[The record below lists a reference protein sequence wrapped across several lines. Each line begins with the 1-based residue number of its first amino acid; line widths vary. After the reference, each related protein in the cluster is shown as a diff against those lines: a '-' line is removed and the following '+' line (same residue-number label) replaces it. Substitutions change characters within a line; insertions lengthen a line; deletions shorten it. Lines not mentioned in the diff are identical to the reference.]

1 MNHYPRMV
9 EAGSAPHF
17 LNKREPRL
25 ASQLNETSL
34 DEGLHQ
40 WDQPT
45 SAAAV
50 TPSFSQDIEE
60 LETIQRYKRIML
72 DDAASSTSFGK
83 GGARLP
89 RATQAAD
96 AALADLESWMD
107 RQPLRRTAQ
116 APEKQKDLAKLT
128 TQAKV
133 AREAATS
140 QRAAADRERNV
151 QLQAKREADRA
162 ERDHHANAEILETLA
177 DEKAAHEALQES
189 EVAKRVSIEADVA
202 GKMEEHHRA
211 RAVQRGEARQ
221 QLHKKAQAQL
231 QAAKAARR
239 AAAERSNLLVR
250 DAEPALKEV
259 VRMKNEAHAQR
270 VECVLQLKADTEAA
284 AALIRGANERNA
296 AEKLR
301 EEAAH
306 EAEKEHLAAKGL
318 NPYKVFKQRAVDAR
332 AVREE
337 KRQETRILLR
347 KEELADRLKK
357 EEALRNKHD
366 AKVRSDKDQEQR
378 MRDELGRHVVDARNR
393 EYLRARTVDGTD
405 ILDPSGRSFRI
416 EASQVTTIKDA
427 AFGLGYHPRKTPAM
441 AAAMVDLVASKPQ
454 HAGVGPGEFARL
466 IPRDLTDAGRAT
478 GNEPSDQ
485 DVGGRRAAP
494 NTTTG
499 RNQPQHQPPQKQ
511 QQQQQ
516 QLLEDLVPPADR
528 KSLPGTGIPFV
539 VEGEEIGETD
549 DLQLSKG
556 RDATASGSGRGGG
569 AGRNLSVL
577 EARSLQKARAQQRD
591 RVDVGEPQV
600 AAGRTFKDRPSFV
613 AKPDHVVFKDFVV
626 GKVHRRR
633 IVLTNVSLTFN
644 TLKVLGMSDEVNR
657 FFEVTYAKPGRLSA
671 GMTCAVDIA
680 FTPKVEEDI
689 FTELPIRTQTGPLS
703 IPVECT
709 ARRVKPKL
717 STALIVFQGTV
728 VGEKETARVRIS
740 NEGVLNSRFT
750 VKTGGSATSST
761 STEALTSAAVGHPS
775 GVPTAQHNGGRL
787 DETSGDC
794 EPTPVVRAAGTP
806 VVDPRSDEKS
816 REAVLLAKAS
826 AVGDAGMKYPEG
838 RGAIEIMEE
847 SGELMG
853 YGSAEIVIVF
863 APLTVGD
870 FKVVK
875 IRICNRGKIA
885 MKAVARV
892 PPSLRGCTSFSPDMG
907 FVQPGSFFEFGLRFR
922 PDPES
927 LARCARD
934 GWGILATSHSDNSSS
949 DKDHPLSLEHNSTVA
964 PGSEQQ
970 LLQQQGHRGSRK
982 PGVVADGDAESST
995 EGSWDPCA
1003 KTADAGGIIA
1013 IPLRFDVPG
1022 QALPARAV
1030 LQARLTG
1037 SKVEV
1042 GCGDG
1047 ERGEGEGGVGGS
1059 EAVVNF
1065 GPCFV
1070 GQSVTRRVSLRN
1082 TSLLPAKF
1090 GFIGNPAEVDLQPA
1104 DGFGVLLPGEE
1115 RWIEAT
1121 FSPLSSVS
1129 HVSTVSFRTSLGQ
1142 STSVRCLGFG
1152 VDPVIKL
1159 SHTVL
1164 SLAPAC
1170 SGDTVTASIFVNNVS
1185 AVEQNLEFCVPEP
1198 EISFLK
1204 ICPSVIRLFPKEGA
1218 RIEVSFCPPR
1228 VLPFAE
1234 ALGAAEEKEGTTN
1247 EEKKHVEEQ
1256 QIDAGAQ
1263 KKGPGGKDAKTT
1275 EPNSK
1280 SPAAQAAT
1288 QKAKGSSAP
1297 AANNDE
1303 ELEQKLEGEDNA
1315 NGAVAAVVDVVN
1327 TAHEVP
1333 LYAGAVD
1340 EGGSTNDDGGH
1351 EGGDEEEPWSRH
1363 GRWRVPCFL
1372 KTTRGH
1378 SAGGST
1384 GDTAEACLPPLA
1396 LEVTTV
1402 TVERTL
1408 SVDQSRVDFGQ
1419 LAVGTKAEEI
1429 VRVRNAGD
1437 DDAPLEGG
1445 GLNSVGPFEVL
1456 NAFRTV
1462 PRRGGSHRCVLQFR
1476 PERAGIVSETL
1487 VLTSP
1492 SLGKSIRVC
1501 VRGEGVKPVLR
1512 MTPADGRLDMGHVL
1526 EGDTIERE
1534 VKLLNDSVFPLRY
1547 ATAPFGP
1554 RPSSNVNHLEAF
1566 SLVPCEGGVPPG
1578 ESVTVTAIFSPDYSR
1593 IWPFLGAFRIEAR
1606 DQVYLEAAPPGQNPG
1621 DRTPEATE
1629 DALDPRNGLSNGGR
1643 GSTEDGRSLPAS
1655 AGVQ

>member
-1 MNHYPRMV
+1 MLGRSDNCLTSSRARYQCLQLGGPR
-9 EAGSAPHF
+9 
-17 LNKREPRL
+17 
-25 ASQLNETSL
+25 T
-34 DEGLHQ
+34 
-40 WDQPT
+40 
-45 SAAAV
+45 
-50 TPSFSQDIEE
+50 
-60 LETIQRYKRIML
+60 
-72 DDAASSTSFGK
+72 
-83 GGARLP
+83 
-89 RATQAAD
+89 
-96 AALADLESWMD
+96 
-107 RQPLRRTAQ
+107 
-116 APEKQKDLAKLT
+116 EK
-128 TQAKV
+128 
-133 AREAATS
+133 
-140 QRAAADRERNV
+140 
-151 QLQAKREADRA
+151 
-162 ERDHHANAEILETLA
+162 ILETLA
-177 DEKAAHEALQES
+177 DEKAAQEALQES
-189 EVAKRVSIEADVA
+189 EVAKRVAIEADVA
-202 GKMEEHHRA
+202 RKMEEHHRA

-259 VRMKNEAHAQR
+259 VRMKDEAHAQR

-306 EAEKEHLAAKGL
+306 EAEKEILAAKGL

-337 KRQETRILLR
+337 KRRDKKILLR
-347 KEELADRLKK
+347 KEVNRELEDRLKK
-357 EEALRNKHD
+357 EEALRIKHD
-366 AKVRSDKDQEQR
+366 AKVRSDRDQEQR

-393 EYLRARTVDGTD
+393 EYLRARTIDGMD
-405 ILDPSGRSFRI
+405 ILDPSGRSFRV

-441 AAAMVDLVASKPQ
+441 AAAVVDLVASKPQ
-454 HAGVGPGEFARL
+454 HAGKQRPGEFARL
-466 IPRDLTDAGRAT
+466 IPRDPTDVGRAT
-478 GNEPSDQ
+478 GNESSDQ
-485 DVGGRRAAP
+485 DVGGRRAP
-494 NTTTG
+494 SNTTTG
-499 RNQPQHQPPQKQ
+499 SNQPQHQPQQKQ

-528 KSLPGTGIPFV
+528 KRLPGTGIPFV
-539 VEGEEIGETD
+539 VEGEEVGETD
-549 DLQLSKG
+549 DVHGSKG
-556 RDATASGSGRGGG
+556 RDATASGSGRGRG

-591 RVDVGEPQV
+591 RMDAGEPQV

-613 AKPDHVVFKDFVV
+613 AKPDQVIFKDFVV
-626 GKVHRRR
+626 GKDAFNDADSDPESGINHRPSALPISLSFCIIQSWAFVIGREKVHKRR

-689 FTELPIRTQTGPLS
+689 FTELPLRTQTGPLS

-717 STALIVFQGTV
+717 STTLIVFQGTV
-728 VGEKETARVRIS
+728 VGEKETARVGIS

-750 VKTGGSATSST
+750 VKTEGS
-761 STEALTSAAVGHPS
+761 STEALTSAAVGHLC
-775 GVPTAQHNGGRL
+775 GVPPVQHNGERI
-787 DETSGDC
+787 DATSGDC
-794 EPTPVVRAAGTP
+794 EPTPDVRAAGAP

-816 REAVLLAKAS
+816 REAALLAKAS

-838 RGAIEIMEE
+838 RGAIEVVAET
-847 SGELMG
+847 GELVG
-853 YGSAEIVIVF
+853 YGSAEIAIVF

-870 FKVVK
+870 FQVAKVGGFAEPAKFKYAASLLLVDVKDGLDAVYYDMPDTPSTHDHSPLPSLVVRPDLPTDDDNK

-927 LARCARD
+927 LARCVRD
-934 GWGILATSHSDNSSS
+934 GWGILATPHSENSSS
-949 DKDHPLSLEHNSTVA
+949 DKALSLERNSTVA
-964 PGSEQQ
+964 PGSKQQ

-982 PGVVADGDAESST
+982 PGVVTDRDAESST
-995 EGSWDPCA
+995 EGSWDSCA

-1047 ERGEGEGGVGGS
+1047 ERGEGEGGGGGS

-1065 GPCFV
+1065 GQCFV

-1082 TSLLPAKF
+1082 TSLLAAKF
-1090 GFIGNPAEVDLQPA
+1090 GFIGNPAEVC
-1104 DGFGVLLPGEE
+1104 
-1115 RWIEAT
+1115 
-1121 FSPLSSVS
+1121 
-1129 HVSTVSFRTSLGQ
+1129 FRQG
-1142 STSVRCLGFG
+1142 CLGFG

-1204 ICPSVIRLFPKEGA
+1204 ICPSVMRLFPKEGA

-1228 VLPFAE
+1228 VLPYAE
-1234 ALGAAEEKEGTTN
+1234 ALDAAEKKEGTTI
-1247 EEKKHVEEQ
+1247 EEKKQEEEQ

-1263 KKGPGGKDAKTT
+1263 KQGPGGKDAKTKG
-1275 EPNSK
+1275 PDSK

-1288 QKAKGSSAP
+1288 QKAIGSSAP
-1297 AANNDE
+1297 TANNDE
-1303 ELEQKLEGEDNA
+1303 ELEQKLDGEDNA
-1315 NGAVAAVVDVVN
+1315 NDAVAAVADVVN

-1333 LYAGAVD
+1333 PYAGAVD
-1340 EGGSTNDDGGH
+1340 EGGSRNDEGGH
-1351 EGGDEEEPWSRH
+1351 EGGQEEEPWSRH

-1372 KTTRGH
+1372 KRTRGH
-1378 SAGGST
+1378 SAGGAT
-1384 GDTAEACLPPLA
+1384 GDTGKAYLPPLA
-1396 LEVTTV
+1396 LEVKDCDKIILV
-1402 TVERTL
+1402 TEGRQ
-1408 SVDQSRVDFGQ
+1408 SVVADCIRFEESR
-1419 LAVGTKAEEI
+1419 EH
-1429 VRVRNAGD
+1429 
-1437 DDAPLEGG
+1437 
-1445 GLNSVGPFEVL
+1445 
-1456 NAFRTV
+1456 
-1462 PRRGGSHRCVLQFR
+1462 GS
-1476 PERAGIVSETL
+1476 RA
-1487 VLTSP
+1487 
-1492 SLGKSIRVC
+1492 
-1501 VRGEGVKPVLR
+1501 
-1512 MTPADGRLDMGHVL
+1512 
-1526 EGDTIERE
+1526 
-1534 VKLLNDSVFPLRY
+1534 
-1547 ATAPFGP
+1547 
-1554 RPSSNVNHLEAF
+1554 
-1566 SLVPCEGGVPPG
+1566 
-1578 ESVTVTAIFSPDYSR
+1578 
-1593 IWPFLGAFRIEAR
+1593 
-1606 DQVYLEAAPPGQNPG
+1606 
-1621 DRTPEATE
+1621 
-1629 DALDPRNGLSNGGR
+1629 
-1643 GSTEDGRSLPAS
+1643 
-1655 AGVQ
+1655 